1 MEKISRDLERGTE
14 QSLQNEMRIVFYVA
28 RTENQGLSNIPSKIL
43 KELVLTLIKSS
54 TVADNG
60 I

>member
-43 KELVLTLIKSS
+43 KDEKTLSWS
-54 TVADNG
+54 
-60 I
+60 